1 VPTRVILYSGIE
13 EIDTSGAPC
22 APNITY
28 AIDLPRLLRLGWERR
43 HEDAVRGEGDD
54 EVEGSEPH
62 GACPSRTPSKCAR
75 VTWSELE
82 MVTLW
87 SQMERCEDFR

>member
-62 GACPSRTPSKCAR
+62 GASSEAAEVR
-75 VTWSELE
+75 VCGLAG
-82 MVTLW
+82 V
-87 SQMERCEDFR
+87 